1 MRECQVASVASNSA
15 TLGAIAHQVP
25 LSVGFS
31 RQEYQSGLPCPSPGH
46 LPDPGIKP
54 PSLMS
59 FSLAGG
65 FFTTSITWETL
76 DGIMSPVFSLAYY
89 LVFEGP
95 VCLHAHSHLLNELD
109 EKAD

>member
-1 MRECQVASVASNSA
+1 
-15 TLGAIAHQVP
+15 
-25 LSVGFS
+25 
-31 RQEYQSGLPCPSPGH
+31 
-46 LPDPGIKP
+46 
-54 PSLMS
+54 MS